1 MMFLSLLMIPEI
13 DMESCSES
21 IAKIFDGLTPRFQ
34 KLAASC
40 EHSLS
45 YPIIENDYQTERG

>member
-1 MMFLSLLMIPEI
+1 MFLSLLMILEI
-13 DMESCSES
+13 AMESCSES

-45 YPIIENDYQTERG
+45 YPIIENEYQTEKR